1 MSLRVRQMERLRR
14 MQMVVVV
21 VEVYCTTASARTAG
35 DGGGGG
41 EQTGPGVEGARELH
55 AAGVVAWKGAI
66 SPSSSFPYALD
77 GLCKGHISSRLVRV
91 TIRCE
96 AECRPGT
103 GGSRGT
109 SARIE
114 RAAKTSR

>member
-1 MSLRVRQMERLRR
+1 

-77 GLCKGHISSRLVRV
+77 GLCKGHISSRLNH
-91 TIRCE
+91 TQETLKYICKYTTMCIRQ
-96 AECRPGT
+96 
-103 GGSRGT
+103 
-109 SARIE
+109 
-114 RAAKTSR
+114 